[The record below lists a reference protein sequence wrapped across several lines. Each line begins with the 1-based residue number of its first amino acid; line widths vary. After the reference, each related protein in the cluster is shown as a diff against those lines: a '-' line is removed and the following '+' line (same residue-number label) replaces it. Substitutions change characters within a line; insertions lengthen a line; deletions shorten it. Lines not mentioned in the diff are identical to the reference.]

1 MGLLLECYRG
11 VNKIVLTS
19 LNLGNFRFSHLS
31 LIFFLLI
38 RLAPFLFPK
47 TYQFPRKFP
56 RKRVK
61 IPENVLFPRKRW
73 FSGFSYN
80 SENPCKMGLWGYF
93 RIFPK
98 IRNGNFSMWRGTL
111 LDSKKGKLTDSF
123 PSRDSYPWEVHLDS
137 FFDSLLGSKLRL
149 ISYFFILN
157 GLTFQAYF
165 SLGEILF
172 SLIFQP
178 FSAISY
184 FWLRSR

>member
-1 MGLLLECYRG
+1 
-11 VNKIVLTS
+11 
-19 LNLGNFRFSHLS
+19 
-31 LIFFLLI
+31 
-38 RLAPFLFPK
+38 
-47 TYQFPRKFP
+47 
-56 RKRVK
+56 
-61 IPENVLFPRKRW
+61 
-73 FSGFSYN
+73 
-80 SENPCKMGLWGYF
+80 
-93 RIFPK
+93 
-98 IRNGNFSMWRGTL
+98 MWRGTL

-178 FSAISY
+178 FSAIPY
-184 FWLRSR
+184 FWLRSRKNKKTTFAKLVLLYAILISIRLFFLFSYDSLFIKERQPECRFLRQRECPRIIEITQIRQVVCKI